1 MLPFPVYIFI
11 FAFSIYSLKKIT
23 NNTEIYIDQFLKGIV
38 PSNNI
43 LILDDRLISVIN
55 DGKLY
60 RWFLFAYSSNNKNSF
75 VEKDI
80 LKLFNE
86 YKKNENLRF
95 AKIDISKNE
104 RTRNFLNISTTPYI
118 ILIENKSIFE
128 FELKLNY
135 KNLKHFLNINFDNI
149 KNKTK
154 IYPKE
159 LNIPFIS
166 HKPNFGKIYNIIT
179 EFLQK
184 KFGFSN
190 STIKILVYIF
200 LIGLITIFKNI
211 FITFTEKCEK
221 NTDKKID
228 EENLLKENRT
238 DSFQINSEDTEDEGD
253 VDEEEGENTLENDEE
268 KETDDEDRE

>member
-1 MLPFPVYIFI
+1 MYAEWYIFI

-60 RWFLFAYSSNNKNSF
+60 RWFLFAYSSNNRNSF

-104 RTRNFLNISTTPYI
+104 RTRNLLNISTTPYI

-135 KNLKHFLNINFDNI
+135 KNLKHFLNINFDNL

-179 EFLQK
+179 DFLQK
-184 KFGFSN
+184 KFGFTN

-211 FITFTEKCEK
+211 FISFTEKYEK

-253 VDEEEGENTLENDEE
+253 VDEEEGENTIENDEE